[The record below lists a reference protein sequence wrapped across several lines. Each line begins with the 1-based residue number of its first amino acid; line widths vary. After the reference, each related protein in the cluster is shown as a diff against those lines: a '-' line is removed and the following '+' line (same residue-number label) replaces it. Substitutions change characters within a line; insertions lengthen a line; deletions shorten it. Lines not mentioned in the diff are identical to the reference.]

1 MNEISDFTS
10 AERHHIFPKKFLSGH
25 GPAGAEVHAVAN
37 FCFLP
42 AELNRAILD
51 KAPAAYVAE
60 LRETNPNFEN
70 AVHTHC
76 ATVREQRDLTGR
88 AAAQLTRC
96 AL

>member
-1 MNEISDFTS
+1 VAAAALFCHVCGAVQPPRDLQQYVGVSTQYHSDEPF
-10 AERHHIFPKKFLSGH
+10 EFK
-25 GPAGAEVHAVAN
+25 
-37 FCFLP
+37 
-42 AELNRAILD
+42 
-51 KAPAAYVAE
+51 AAYVAE